1 MLQGI
6 AKFCEEDLFCWSL
19 VIGSESQFIH
29 DFKKVGIVAKEI
41 KVGVGGNQ
49 IGIVPQWTWIF
60 QCSFEPVNCFIF
72 VS

>member
-49 IGIVPQWTWIF
+49 IGIVP
-60 QCSFEPVNCFIF
+60 
-72 VS
+72 